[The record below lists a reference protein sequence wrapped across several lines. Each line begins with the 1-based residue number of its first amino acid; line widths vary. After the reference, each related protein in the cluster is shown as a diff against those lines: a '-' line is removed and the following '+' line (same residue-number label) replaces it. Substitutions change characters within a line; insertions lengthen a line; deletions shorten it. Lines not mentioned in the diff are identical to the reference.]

1 MTSDQQA
8 ELRAAVRANVA
19 CAGALSAR
27 DVDEIARIMSIGRTR
42 GNDRE
47 IGYGTILE
55 VIGLAA
61 GNELIDFIKSNPDL
75 RNVVPLLEQG
85 RLRIGS
91 AMVQAS
97 LQSFVAAG
105 AVSQEN
111 ADQLCALGLQPDLLD
126 RVQVIEAL
134 FNPDGTEK

>member
-1 MTSDQQA
+1 MTPDQQA
-8 ELRAAVRANVA
+8 ELRAAVRENAA
-19 CAGALSAR
+19 CAAALAAR
-27 DVDEIARIMSIGRTR
+27 DCDEIARIMSVGRTC

-61 GNELIDFIKSNPDL
+61 GNQLIDFIKSNDDL

-91 AMVQAS
+91 LMVQTT
-97 LQSFVAAG
+97 LKSFVAAG
-105 AVSQEN
+105 AVNQAN
-111 ADQLCALGLQPDLLD
+111 ADHLCALGLQPDRLD
-126 RVQVIEAL
+126 RAHVIEAL